1 LALLF
6 SLFRGERPRT
16 ALDRPV
22 RHADGRL
29 EQAQAYLISAEGA
42 HSMVRATLDGDRT
55 EFPVM
60 NAEETTIAVESEL
73 TVDRMAS
80 RLDRLEPRAV
90 DFAG

>member
-1 LALLF
+1 MYRGQGVCGLL
-6 SLFRGERPRT
+6 
-16 ALDRPV
+16 
-22 RHADGRL
+22 H
-29 EQAQAYLISAEGA
+29 SAP
-42 HSMVRATLDGDRT
+42 GDRT

>member
-1 LALLF
+1 
-6 SLFRGERPRT
+6 
-16 ALDRPV
+16 
-22 RHADGRL
+22 L
-29 EQAQAYLISAEGA
+29 EKLMSHECAP
-42 HSMVRATLDGDRT
+42 GDRT